1 MALSSPRHAPAADLP
16 EILLSAVGGF
26 LALALGPLAALGP
39 RGMPVWAILTLLV
52 SLAGLAR
59 RGALGRMAR
68 SLPGIAV
75 VGGFLVLALVSCLWS
90 PSPRSLPTVLEIGY
104 VALGA
109 LAGGAWVAQLPGT
122 EARRMGALF
131 LGGMIAGIAVYGVEV
146 VFDFPIYR
154 WWNDAYTVPLAELM
168 NTNVPKRGA
177 ALFCL
182 LVWPAAL
189 AFDRLVRPGL
199 ALLLPVVFALVLLP
213 LTSRSA
219 VLGIAIGIAVFLP
232 ACRWA
237 SAVRRGVG
245 VAVGIA
251 FVGVIP
257 IVLFLDRV
265 LNVTEWEWLFRS
277 ARHRVEIWGMAADRA
292 LTAPLFGL
300 GIDSSR
306 ALVPMGE
313 VSKFSPLNG
322 SLLPLHPHNAAL
334 QIWLETGAAGA
345 ALALTAVLLL
355 LAGIGRLPQ
364 REQPFALALM
374 ASGLAMLSTA
384 YGIWQAWWMA
394 GFLAAGLLLRLAA
407 RIPSLHGPADE
418 R

>member
-1 MALSSPRHAPAADLP
+1 MALSSPRHAPTAALPDLV
-16 EILLSAVGGF
+16 LSSLAGF

-39 RGMPVWAILTLLV
+39 RGTPVWAILTLAV
-52 SLAGLAR
+52 ALAGLVR
-59 RGALGRMAR
+59 SNALGRMAR
-68 SLPGIAV
+68 SLPAILA
-75 VGGFLVLALVSCLWS
+75 VGGFLLLALVSCLWS
-90 PSPRSLPTVLEIGY
+90 PSPRSLATVAEIGY
-104 VALGA
+104 IAAGA
-109 LAGGAWVAQLPGT
+109 LAGGAWVSQLPGA
-122 EARRMGALF
+122 EARRIAALF
-131 LGGMIAGIAVYGVEV
+131 LAGMAAGIAIYGVEV
-146 VFDFPIYR
+146 LFDFPLYR
-154 WWNDAYTVPLAELM
+154 WWNDAYAISLAEMM

-182 LVWPAAL
+182 LAWPAAL
-189 AFDRLVRPGL
+189 AFDRLVRPGW
-199 ALLLPVVFALVLLP
+199 ALLPPAVFALVLLP

-219 VLGIAIGIAVFLP
+219 IVGIAIGIVVFLA

-237 SAVRRGVG
+237 TAVRRGLAG
-245 VAVGIA
+245 VVGIA
-251 FVGVIP
+251 FVAAIP
-257 IVLFLDRV
+257 IALFLDRV
-265 LNVTEWEWLFRS
+265 LNVTEWEWLFTS

-292 LTAPLFGL
+292 LTTPLLGQ

-334 QIWLETGAAGA
+334 QIWLELGAAGA
-345 ALALTAVLLL
+345 ALALAAVLML
-355 LAGIGRLPQ
+355 LAGTARLPQ
-364 REQPFALALM
+364 REQPFALALL

-394 GFLAAGLLLRLAA
+394 GFLAAGLMLRLAA
-407 RIPSLHGPADE
+407 RIPADE